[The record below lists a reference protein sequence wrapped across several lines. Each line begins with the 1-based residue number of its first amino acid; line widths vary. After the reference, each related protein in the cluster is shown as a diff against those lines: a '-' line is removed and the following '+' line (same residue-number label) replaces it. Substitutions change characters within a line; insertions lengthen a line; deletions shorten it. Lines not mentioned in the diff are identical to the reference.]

1 MAGCSSL
8 LSLAVIKKTDQK
20 QPRKGKDV
28 SGLMPSLRETKA
40 EESQGKNPEG
50 KIASPHSITSGEE
63 AHS

>member
-8 LSLAVIKKTDQK
+8 LSLAVVKKTDQK
-20 QPRKGKDV
+20 QSREGKDL

-40 EESQGKNPEG
+40 ESQGKKPED
-50 KIASPHSITSGEE
+50 KTPSAHSITSGKK